1 MKRWVVKTVPDGNQ
15 WLFDSKAAADP
26 FCKDRI
32 AEHPG
37 TDLVLLFRKDMRPVT
52 RYSSLNGQVVKEKLN
67 RRTAAGVSSK
77 RAARCDTEK
86 IDIHL
91 QNKLQLTAREA
102 ARAREALV
110 EVWKE
115 GLQAEGLVW
124 TPAGVLLVKNARRV
138 QRARNSSFKE
148 IRKLGQRK
156 VKIVFEQ
163 NPKLDETTAYTYKQY
178 GIAKQTGLIEPRP
191 ERVSPLVKAMRPQST
206 KSKRT
211 PPRRRRGIRRP

>member
-1 MKRWVVKTVPDGNQ
+1 MKRWVVKTVPEGKQ
-15 WLFDSKAAADP
+15 WPFDSKAAADP

-37 TDLVLLFRKDMRPVT
+37 TELMLLFRKDMRPVT

-67 RRTAAGVSSK
+67 RRTTAGISSK

-102 ARAREALV
+102 TRAREALL

-115 GLQAEGLVW
+115 GLQADGLVW
-124 TPAGVLLVKNARRV
+124 TPAGVLLVNNAPRV
-138 QRARNSSFKE
+138 QRPRNSSFKE

-163 NPKLDETTAYTYKQY
+163 NPKLKTSAYTYKQY
-178 GIAKQTGLIEPRP
+178 GIAKQTGLIEAPRP
-191 ERVSPLVKAMRPQST
+191 EEVSRLDKAMRPQST
-206 KSKRT
+206 KSKRI